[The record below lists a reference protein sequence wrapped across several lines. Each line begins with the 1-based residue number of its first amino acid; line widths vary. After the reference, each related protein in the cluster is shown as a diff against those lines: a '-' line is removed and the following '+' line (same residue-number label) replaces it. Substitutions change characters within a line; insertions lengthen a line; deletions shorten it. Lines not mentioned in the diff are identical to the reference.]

1 MAAAQMDSK
10 IRERAYQAWLGYY
23 RSVKGLSLE
32 KKLVEYA
39 NQFSSSMG
47 LFEPPAIERK
57 LLLKMNLLGVPGIRL
72 Y

>member
-1 MAAAQMDSK
+1 MDSK
-10 IRERAYQAWLGYY
+10 IRETAYQAWLGYY
-23 RSVKGLSLE
+23 RSLKGVTLDK

-47 LFEPPAIERK
+47 FTEPPALARR
-57 LLLKMNLLGVPGIRL
+57 LLLKMNLLGVPGIRV